1 MGATLA
7 RVTSLPTAL
16 PMSLP
21 TSQPTPLP
29 TGRDRL
35 AGLLA
40 AGTIRPGRDIGPEGG
55 VVSGADLLP
64 VLPALRD
71 LLPDG
76 GLRRGSVVAASDG
89 WGLLC
94 LTLAA
99 EAVASG
105 AWCAVAGVPEVGVAA
120 AAGAGLDP
128 ARLLLVP
135 EPGPNWP
142 QVVASL
148 LDGCD
153 LVLLRPPDRPSA
165 SARRKLE
172 AVVRRH
178 RAVLIVAGDW
188 DGAQVRLRIADQ
200 EWTGIGAGHGRL
212 RARLARVA
220 ADGRGGWSQQRTH
233 WLWLPGPDGAVSTA
247 ADEIGL
253 AVG

>member
-7 RVTSLPTAL
+7 RVTSLPTTL

-142 QVVASL
+142 QV
-148 LDGCD
+148 
-153 LVLLRPPDRPSA
+153 
-165 SARRKLE
+165 
-172 AVVRRH
+172 
-178 RAVLIVAGDW
+178 
-188 DGAQVRLRIADQ
+188 
-200 EWTGIGAGHGRL
+200 
-212 RARLARVA
+212 
-220 ADGRGGWSQQRTH
+220 
-233 WLWLPGPDGAVSTA
+233 
-247 ADEIGL
+247 
-253 AVG
+253 